1 MAIYLCV
8 GLLSLWDATNI
19 YQGLTEWI
27 KWFQILVGVVI
38 VFNYCVNQDKEKWV
52 IGFVIASGFL
62 QALIGI
68 WQFIIRGDGPVSFE
82 LASGFFRAYGTFEQP
97 NPFGGFMGILW
108 PIALGVL
115 WALLQNRE
123 PQQKKYS
130 YITMVVITLIVTV
143 LLVCALIASYSRGAW
158 IGSIIAFLV
167 MLFFLSSRPFI
178 GFSLVTVTIA
188 IGTILVYLGF
198 VPDHFENRIN
208 TILEY
213 TIVQDVRRVS
223 IDETNFSVIERAA
236 HWQAA
241 SKMIEAHPWLGV
253 GMGNYQVVYPTYRL
267 ANWENPLGHA
277 HNVYLN
283 VAAETGVIGLGS
295 YILFWGYVFLQ
306 TISVLRRSTNWN
318 RGITLGLLGAWTH
331 LGVHNFVDNLFVN
344 NIHLCLGG
352 LLGVLSVV
360 STRVRNKSLFV

>member
-1 MAIYLCV
+1 
-8 GLLSLWDATNI
+8 
-19 YQGLTEWI
+19 
-27 KWFQILVGVVI
+27 
-38 VFNYCVNQDKEKWV
+38 
-52 IGFVIASGFL
+52 
-62 QALIGI
+62 
-68 WQFIIRGDGPVSFE
+68 
-82 LASGFFRAYGTFEQP
+82 
-97 NPFGGFMGILW
+97 
-108 PIALGVL
+108 
-115 WALLQNRE
+115 
-123 PQQKKYS
+123 
-130 YITMVVITLIVTV
+130 
-143 LLVCALIASYSRGAW
+143 
-158 IGSIIAFLV
+158 

-178 GFSLVTVTIA
+178 GVSLVTVTIA
-188 IGTILVYLGF
+188 VGTTLVYLGF

-241 SKMIEAHPWLGV
+241 SNMIEAHPWLGV

-295 YILFWGYVFLQ
+295 YLLFWGYVFLQ